1 MKKSRIHK
9 NWSEF
14 YSEFINRNIGL
25 VSVEEQEI
33 IRTSKVAVLG
43 MGGLGGSL
51 SEQLVR
57 VGCEHLSICDNGV
70 FEVSNL
76 NRQIC
81 FQKDIGKQKIDVSE
95 SRLKQINPDVEII
108 KALEFNS
115 NTVQSLLKGIKLA
128 VLTLDDPIVS
138 IYIARE
144 CLKREIPLLEAWGI
158 PFLWAWW
165 FTTENPDYETCYG
178 FTTKGL
184 TLEEITNSP
193 EITFSIRVKIL
204 DKLKQFPEVQDRYNR
219 EEGTIKGLA
228 SGKLPFVSI
237 APVVRLT
244 ASYLA
249 YETIYAGIIKAK
261 KMSLAPTVLAYDY
274 FKMKSLQL
282 KGI

>member
-1 MKKSRIHK
+1 MKKSRKHE

-25 VSVEEQEI
+25 VSVEEQEL

-43 MGGLGGSL
+43 VGGLGGPL

-57 VGCEHLSICDNGV
+57 AGCEHLSICDNGV
-70 FEVSNL
+70 FEISNL

-81 FQKDIGKQKIDVSE
+81 LQEDIYKRKIDVLE
-95 SRLKQINPDVEII
+95 SRLKQINQDAEII
-108 KALEFNS
+108 KALEFDS
-115 NTVQSLLKGIKLA
+115 NAVQNLLKDVDIA

-144 CLKREIPLLEAWGI
+144 CFKRKIPLLEAWGI
-158 PFLWAWW
+158 PYLWAWW
-165 FTTENPDYETCYG
+165 FTPDSVDYETCYG
-178 FTTKGL
+178 FNTNNL
-184 TLEEITNSP
+184 TLEEIKNSP
-193 EITFSIRVKIL
+193 EIEIDIKARVLAKIR
-204 DKLKQFPEVQDRYNR
+204 QFPEVDDRYNR
-219 EEGTIKGLA
+219 EKGTVKELE

-274 FKMKSLQL
+274 FKMRTIKL
-282 KGI
+282 